1 MALVV
6 KVLAL
11 VVVMMAILH
20 WRFGEVKAVYMQ
32 NVEKPRF
39 ARLVFHSA
47 SAVEAV
53 FNGRKKVVFS
63 INEKD
68 VTARKTLPTYA

>member
-11 VVVMMAILH
+11 VVVMMAM
-20 WRFGEVKAVYMQ
+20 RFGEVKAVYMQ